1 MRKWVKFFK
10 SLKNLKKFT
19 SFNKYFLHR
28 SKKSYIEKVSV
39 FKNQKIFTIGNLEFS
54 IFFTSVGFMLYYIHK
69 HKNKYGETVRLA
81 SAGIATHILV
91 DFITYIGDKINTKV
105 KVESFHMKKTKSS
118 RDINYF
124 FDKKFLHFKT
134 NRQVKRQLTL
144 NQKSFG
150 NYFND
155 LQLRGIQPAMVAVV
169 INGILF
175 YGLYKNMKHWL
186 KDYCHIEGFFNFF
199 ISAAI
204 AQFVG
209 MIFAFPL
216 ENIKTRMQASNFS
229 YDSLF
234 KYYKKLIKGKPLDVK
249 LGNIKNEYSGFVSH
263 LILYV
268 VYESVT
274 FAIYESIMK
283 MKYFKKYS
291 KNDDPHEINFYVVTF
306 ASVISGLIAAI
317 VTNPIDVYQ
326 INKQINPKFST
337 SQLNRW
343 NILTGMKERI
353 IFITF
358 LNLSTFLCLES
369 IGPKY
374 YDVRL
379 E

>member
-1 MRKWVKFFK
+1 MRKWDKFFK
-10 SLKNLKKFT
+10 SLKNLQKFT
-19 SFNKYFLHR
+19 FKKYFLHK
-28 SKKSYIEKVSV
+28 SKKSYIEKAAIL
-39 FKNQKIFTIGNLEFS
+39 KNYKILTIGNLEFS
-54 IFFTSVGFMLYYIHK
+54 IFFTAVGFMLYYIHK
-69 HKNKYGETVRLA
+69 HRNKYNETVRLA

-105 KVESFHMKKTKSS
+105 KVESFYIKKTGS

-124 FDKKFLHFKT
+124 FDKKFLHFNT
-134 NRQVKRQLTL
+134 NRQVKRQLT
-144 NQKSFG
+144 QKSFG
-150 NYFND
+150 SYIGELHF
-155 LQLRGIQPAMVAVV
+155 RGIQAAMVAVV

-175 YGLYKNMKHWL
+175 YGLYKNLKHWL
-186 KDYCHIEGFFNFF
+186 KDYCHIDGFFNFF
-199 ISAAI
+199 ISAGI

-234 KYYKKLIKGKPLDVK
+234 KYYKKLIKGKPLNVK
-249 LGNIKNEYSGFVSH
+249 LSNIKNEYSGFVSH

-268 VYESVT
+268 IYESVT

-291 KNDDPHEINFYVVTF
+291 KSDDPHEVNFYVVVI
-306 ASVISGLIAAI
+306 ASVLSGFIAAI

-353 IFITF
+353 VFITF
-358 LNLSTFLCLES
+358 LNLLTFLCLES

-374 YDVRL
+374 YDVRI

>member
-1 MRKWVKFFK
+1 MKKWVKFFK

-19 SFNKYFLHR
+19 SINKYFLHR
-28 SKKSYIEKVSV
+28 SKKSYIEKASF
-39 FKNQKIFTIGNLEFS
+39 FKNQKIFTIGNLEFT
-54 IFFTSVGFMLYYIHK
+54 IFFTGVSFMLYYIHK
-69 HKNKYGETVRLA
+69 YRNKYNETVRLV

-105 KVESFHMKKTKSS
+105 KVESFYIKKSLSS

-124 FDKKFLHFKT
+124 FDKKFLHFNT
-134 NRQVKRQLTL
+134 NRKVKRQLL

-150 NYFND
+150 HYFND
-155 LQLRGIQPAMVAVV
+155 LQLRGIQAAMVAVV
-169 INGILF
+169 INGIIF
-175 YGLYKNMKHWL
+175 YGLYKNLKYWL
-186 KDYCHIEGFFNFF
+186 KDNLKIDGFFNFF
-199 ISAAI
+199 ISAGI
-204 AQFVG
+204 AQLVA

-216 ENIKTRMQASNFS
+216 ENIKTRMQASTFS

-234 KYYKKLIKGKPLDVK
+234 KYYKKLIKGKPLNVK
-249 LGNIKNEYSGFVSH
+249 ISNIKNEYSGFVSH
-263 LILYV
+263 LLLYV
-268 VYESVT
+268 IYESVT

-291 KNDDPHEINFYVVTF
+291 KTDDPHEVNFYVVIL
-306 ASVISGLIAAI
+306 ASVLSGFIAAI
-317 VTNPIDVYQ
+317 VTNPVDVYQ

-353 IFITF
+353 IFITL
-358 LNLSTFLCLES
+358 LNLSTFMCLES